1 MTETRKNDLRDVSNI
16 EAKYLVFKMKG
27 HENSHLYV
35 VANADAPADTA
46 TGCSLWPKNEVEFC
60 AYHEENVLAQ
70 NWWAVCNVDCFEPPR
85 AIIRSWWKSD
95 AVWAFEDEFA
105 SEVKIDEI
113 DLKDYNED
121 SLHYNSTGTPVET
134 GSLNCVEMVLV
145 QIII

>member
-1 MTETRKNDLRDVSNI
+1 MTGTRKNDLRDVSNI

-27 HENSHLYV
+27 NENSHLYV
-35 VANADAPADTA
+35 VASADAPATNCNLLQFVA
-46 TGCSLWPKNEVEFC
+46 KNEVTFC
-60 AYHEENVLAQ
+60 DYHEEDSLAQ

-105 SEVKIDEI
+105 SEVKIDETA
-113 DLKDYNED
+113 LKDYNED